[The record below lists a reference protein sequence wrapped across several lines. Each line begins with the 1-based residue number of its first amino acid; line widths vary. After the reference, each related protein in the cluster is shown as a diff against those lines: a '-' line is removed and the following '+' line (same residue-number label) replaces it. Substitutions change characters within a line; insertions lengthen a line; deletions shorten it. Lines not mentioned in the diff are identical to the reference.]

1 MLEFIRFFF
10 FTALLA
16 AGLVCEGF
24 AVFGVNRFGYS
35 LNRLHP
41 ASIGDTLGMMFIVL
55 STAVYDGF
63 TALSIK
69 LLLVLA
75 IMWLTCPLSGHLIS
89 LLVYRTDKDFETEV
103 KTWRS

>member
-1 MLEFIRFFF
+1 MLEYIRFFF

-24 AVFGVNRFGYS
+24 AVFGVNRFRYS
-35 LNRLHP
+35 LSRLHP
-41 ASIGDTLGMMFIVL
+41 ASIGDTMGTMFIVL

-63 TALSIK
+63 TVLTVK
-69 LLLVLA
+69 LLLVLVL
-75 IMWLTCPLSGHLIS
+75 MWITCPLSGHLIS
-89 LLVYRTDKDFETEV
+89 LLVYRTDKDLETEV